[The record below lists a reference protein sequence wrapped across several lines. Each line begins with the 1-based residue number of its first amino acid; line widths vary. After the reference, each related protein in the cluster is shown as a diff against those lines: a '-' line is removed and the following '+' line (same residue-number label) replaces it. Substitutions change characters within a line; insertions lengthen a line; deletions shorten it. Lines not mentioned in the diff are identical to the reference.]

1 MMMSSTT
8 LLKSRTIEDILQ
20 EAKQKNVSQV
30 CLQFV
35 DINGR
40 PKHMSIHVAQ
50 LEKALNNE
58 ILLDGSSIQGFR
70 TIETSDMAFHPDL
83 DTFQVLPTDY
93 EGERVTARIMCNIHN
108 PDGSVFEGC
117 PRGNLQRVLKEAR
130 ELGYIFNVGP
140 ELEFFLFKKDANGMP
155 TLETHDNA
163 GYYDL
168 SPDDLGEQERSEIVD
183 YLLKLGFYMEADHHE
198 VAEGQHEIDFRYDN
212 ALRQADNVINVKIAT
227 RRIASKYGL
236 HATFMPKPI
245 FGVNGSGMHCNM
257 SLATLEGQNAF
268 YDPQGEHQLSETA
281 HQFVA
286 GILEHV
292 QGFTVV
298 TNPTVNSYKRLVPGY
313 EAPVYVAWSTANRS
327 ALVRVPAKRG
337 AGTRIELRSPDTS
350 ANPYLAFAVMLQAG
364 LDGVKNKKVA
374 PSTTQLNIYKLD
386 ETERKEYGI
395 PSLPGSLNEALHL
408 FKKSTVARQALGE
421 HIYEEFLKAKSAEWD
436 KFRTYVSAWEIE
448 QYM

>member
-1 MMMSSTT
+1 
-8 LLKSRTIEDILQ
+8 
-20 EAKQKNVSQV
+20 
-30 CLQFV
+30 
-35 DINGR
+35 
-40 PKHMSIHVAQ
+40 MSIHVAQ

-168 SPDDLGEQERSEIVD
+168 SPDDLGEQVRSEIVD

-408 FKKSTVARQALGE
+408 FKKSAVARQALGE
-421 HIYEEFLKAKSAEWD
+421 HIYDEFLKAKSAEWD

>member
-163 GYYDL
+163 GYYDV